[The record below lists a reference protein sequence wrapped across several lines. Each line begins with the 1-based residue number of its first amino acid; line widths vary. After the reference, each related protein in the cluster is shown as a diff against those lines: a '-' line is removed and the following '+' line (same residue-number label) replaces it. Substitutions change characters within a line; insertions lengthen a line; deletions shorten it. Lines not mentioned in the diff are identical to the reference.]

1 MEWVRPG
8 RIVDKEAP
16 NLKCT
21 VSPQQL
27 SSGLAAVSRAVS
39 TRNTLPI
46 LSNVLVEAREGALE
60 LTATNLDLTIHHTL
74 TAEVV
79 ASGQVTVP
87 ARILSE
93 FISALPEQPL
103 DWELDPV
110 HQTVRLQSG
119 RFDAHIRGIDAAEF
133 PPLPEVAD
141 GESFELDPQE
151 LLAAIEQTVI
161 AASGDEG
168 RPVYTG
174 VLFEVIG
181 RDVNLVATDGHR
193 LAVRRLKL
201 AQEGSGAEFSVI
213 IPARA
218 LGEVARLLKPVAST
232 PASVGMRVSGA
243 RSQVRFQIPG
253 YEVTARLIDG
263 GYPTYEKVIPQ
274 GSQSLVRASTEE
286 LRRTTRVVA
295 LFARDAANVLKLRC
309 EPGQI
314 VLSANTNEVGDN
326 VATIDA
332 TLEGDSVGIA
342 FNARYVSDVLGLLD
356 SPEVEFVLNGP
367 LAPGLIRVP
376 GDDTYRYIIMPVRV
390 AL

>member
-1 MEWVRPG
+1 M
-8 RIVDKEAP
+8 
-16 NLKCT
+16 KCT

-27 SSGLAAVSRAVS
+27 GAGLAAVTRAVS

-46 LSNVLVEAREGALE
+46 LSNVLVEAREGALD

-74 TAEVV
+74 AADVV

-103 DWELDPV
+103 NWELDPV

-133 PPLPEVAD
+133 PPLPEVTD
-141 GESFELDPQE
+141 GGSFELDPPS
-151 LLAAIEQTVI
+151 LLAAIEQTAI

-168 RPVYTG
+168 RPIYTG
-174 VLFEVIG
+174 VLFEVDG
-181 RDVNLVATDGHR
+181 ADVTMVATDGHR
-193 LAVRRLKL
+193 LAVRRLRV
-201 AQEGSGAEFSVI
+201 AQSGSGDSAKFSMI

-218 LGEVARLLKPVAST
+218 VSELARLLKPVVST
-232 PASVGMRVSGA
+232 PSSVGMAVSAA

-253 YEVTARLIDG
+253 YELTTRLIDG
-263 GYPTYEKVIPQ
+263 AYPSYEKVIPS

-286 LRRTTRVVA
+286 LRRTTRVVS

-332 TLEGDSVGIA
+332 TLEGESVGIA
-342 FNARYVSDVLGLLD
+342 FNARYVTDVLGLLD
-356 SPEVEFVLNGP
+356 SPEVELVLNGP
-367 LAPGLIRVP
+367 LAPGLVRVP

>member
-1 MEWVRPG
+1 MARRGHP
-8 RIVDKEAP
+8 VDKEAP
-16 NLKCT
+16 QLKCT

-39 TRNTLPI
+39 NRNTLPI
-46 LSNVLVEAREGALE
+46 LSNVLVEAKEGALE

-74 TAEVV
+74 SAEVV

-103 DWELDPV
+103 DWELDPI

-119 RFDAHIRGIDAAEF
+119 RFDAHIRGIDASEF

-141 GESFELDPQE
+141 GDSFELDPQA
-151 LLAAIEQTVI
+151 LLAAVEQTVI

-168 RPVYTG
+168 RPIYTG
-174 VLFEVIG
+174 VLFEVEG
-181 RDVNLVATDGHR
+181 RDINLVATDGHR
-193 LAVRRLKL
+193 LAVRRLRL
-201 AQEGSGAEFSVI
+201 DQDGPSAGFSVI

-218 LGEVARLLKPVAST
+218 LGELARLLKPVVTT
-232 PASVGMRVSGA
+232 PVSVGMRVSGA

-253 YEVTARLIDG
+253 YELTTRLIDG
-263 GYPTYEKVIPQ
+263 TYPSYEKVIPQ

-326 VATIDA
+326 VASIDA

-356 SPEVEFVLNGP
+356 TPEVEFVLNGP

>member
-1 MEWVRPG
+1 M
-8 RIVDKEAP
+8 
-16 NLKCT
+16 KCT

-27 SSGLAAVSRAVS
+27 GAGLAAVTRAVS
-39 TRNTLPI
+39 SRNTLPI
-46 LSNVLVEAREGALE
+46 LSNVLVEARDGALD

-74 TAEVV
+74 VADVV

-103 DWELDPV
+103 NWELDPV

-133 PPLPEVAD
+133 PPLPEVTA
-141 GESFELDPQE
+141 GGSFELDPTS
-151 LLAAIEQTVI
+151 LLAAIEQTAI

-168 RPVYTG
+168 RPIYTG
-174 VLFEVIG
+174 VLFEVDG
-181 RDVNLVATDGHR
+181 TDVTMVATDGHR
-193 LAVRRLKL
+193 LAVRRLRV
-201 AQEGSGAEFSVI
+201 AQSGSGDAAKFSMI

-218 LGEVARLLKPVAST
+218 VSELARLLKPVVATAS
-232 PASVGMRVSGA
+232 SVEMAVSAA
-243 RSQVRFQIPG
+243 RSQVRFRIPG
-253 YEVTARLIDG
+253 YELTTRLIDG
-263 GYPTYEKVIPQ
+263 AYPSYEKVIPI

-286 LRRTTRVVA
+286 LRRTTRVVS

-309 EPGQI
+309 EPGQM

-332 TLEGDSVGIA
+332 TLEGESVGIA
-342 FNARYVSDVLGLLD
+342 FNARYVTDVLGLLD
-356 SPEVEFVLNGP
+356 SPEVELVLNGP
-367 LAPGLIRVP
+367 LAPGLVRVP

>member
-1 MEWVRPG
+1 M
-8 RIVDKEAP
+8 
-16 NLKCT
+16 KCT

-27 SSGLAAVSRAVS
+27 GAGLASVTRAVS
-39 TRNTLPI
+39 SRNTLPI
-46 LSNVLVEAREGALE
+46 LSNVLIEAKEGALE

-74 TAEVV
+74 PAEVV

-87 ARILSE
+87 ARILSD
-93 FISALPEQPL
+93 FVTALPEQPL
-103 DWELDPV
+103 NWELDPV

-119 RFDAHIRGIDAAEF
+119 RFDAHIRGIDASEF

-141 GESFELDPQE
+141 GEAFELDPQA
-151 LLAAIEQTVI
+151 LLGAIEQTVV

-168 RPVYTG
+168 RPIYTG
-174 VLFEVIG
+174 VLFEADGSEVTM
-181 RDVNLVATDGHR
+181 VATDGHR
-193 LAVRRLKL
+193 LAIRRLEISQSD
-201 AQEGSGAEFSVI
+201 AGAPAKFGVI

-218 LGEVARLLKPVAST
+218 LAELARLLKPVVTT
-232 PASVGMRVSGA
+232 PASVGMSVSGS

-253 YEVTARLIDG
+253 YELTTRLIDG
-263 GYPTYEKVIPQ
+263 SYPSYEKVIPE

-286 LRRTTRVVA
+286 LRRTTKVVS

-309 EPGQI
+309 EPGQM

-326 VATIDA
+326 VAAIDA

-342 FNARYVSDVLGLLD
+342 FNARYVADVLGLID
-356 SPEVEFVLNGP
+356 SQEVEFVLNGA
-367 LAPGLIRVP
+367 LAPGLVRVP